1 MLSFKRLQPQ
11 HEKEDKMDFNET
23 LKRFS
28 AYKEAKTGSGNV
40 TADEVKQIREH
51 VQNESNKAKKA
62 NSYKEANTGKNFMK
76 VVREFASFKEAETGS
91 NHVTAEEIKQL
102 REGLEARASKKMEET
117 TAPVVESKEDTK
129 SFEKIVE
136 EFAAFKKAN
145 GSDEKVT
152 IAERVELRKNFNAQI
167 KAMKEAEKK
176 TNAETPVEAPKT
188 LKEAV
193 EAASAKKFAETGDRK
208 ISREEFDAI
217 KKAFNES
224 KETPAN
230 ETPATEKVE
239 ESKGSI
245 DTVIASLKEAAN
257 CVKIGR
263 HALKEGD
270 MPMAQDMAAQAGAAV
285 DAANAAMPAPVDG
298 QPAADPVL
306 AQKITDVKVAVD
318 DLAMAAGVNAPTDL
332 GADPAAGIPAVEGQP
347 AAGDAALDPAAQT
360 PVAPAAAPVQES
372 VESEIQARINARKA
386 ELEESAKNPY
396 EVKDITG
403 EQGTDNTVVQGAGEE
418 TNPSQLAKVPTA
430 KQLGAGT
437 DKNVVRFGD
446 KETTTA
452 PKGVKESTLP
462 EAAVDKYLEK
472 LDFKKIFTV
481 LEQND

>member
-1 MLSFKRLQPQ
+1 
-11 HEKEDKMDFNET
+11 MDFNET

-51 VQNESNKAKKA
+51 VQNASDKAKKA

-91 NHVTAEEIKQL
+91 NHVTAEEIQQL
-102 REGLEARASKKMEET
+102 REGLEARAAKKIEESKT
-117 TAPVVESKEDTK
+117 PVVESKEDTK
-129 SFEKIVE
+129 TFEKIVE

-152 IAERVELRKNFNAQI
+152 IAERVELRKNFNAQL
-167 KAMKEAEKK
+167 KAMKEA
-176 TNAETPVEAPKT
+176 AEAPKAEVAAEAPKT

-193 EAASAKKFAETGDRK
+193 EAASAKKLAETGDGK

-224 KETPAN
+224 KEAPA
-230 ETPATEKVE
+230 KVE
-239 ESKGSI
+239 ESKGSVE
-245 DTVIASLKEAAN
+245 TVIASLKEAAN
-257 CVKIGR
+257 CVKLGR

-270 MPMAQDMAAQAGAAV
+270 LPMAQDMAAQAGAAV
-285 DAANAAMPAPVDG
+285 DAANAALPAPVEG
-298 QPAADPVL
+298 QVAVDPAL

-318 DLAMAAGVNAPTDL
+318 DLAMTAGVGAPTDL

-347 AAGDAALDPAAQT
+347 AAGDATLDPAAQT
-360 PVAPAAAPVQES
+360 PVAPVQES

-403 EQGTDNTVVQGAGEE
+403 EQGKDNTVVQGAAEE
-418 TNPSQLAKVPTA
+418 TNASQLAKVPTA
-430 KQLGAGT
+430 KQLLAGS
-437 DKNVVRFGD
+437 DKDVYRFGD
-446 KETTTA
+446 KETTTP

-462 EAAVDKYLEK
+462 EADVEKYLEK
-472 LDFKKIFTV
+472 LDFKKIFSV
-481 LEQND
+481 LEQNN